1 MALLSGFLEVA
12 FSGLVFVGL
21 ALSIGGLAFHFV
33 TQSSLGE
40 WQVGAAVRKTA
51 LMIAV
56 GAGLLAIAQM
66 LRIAVTLP
74 TLIDT
79 PSVRSLAILGTTF
92 GRAGILRSALALA
105 LMGVAIGL
113 VRAPRSSSLWIIAAI
128 LGGAVLIAGAWLTHA
143 ASRMTGSGALMVAT
157 TVHLLAAAVWVGGLV
172 HLATQWRLLR
182 RTREGERVW
191 LGVVARFSPM
201 ALISAGV
208 LIGVGVYLS
217 WAYIRDIGGLLGTAY
232 GAMTLSKIALL
243 MVLLLLGG
251 LNFLSVRRW
260 TIAADNRQLL
270 RRTPAMAEVEA
281 GVGVIILLA
290 AAALT
295 SIPPAIDITD
305 DRASIA
311 EVLEVVAP
319 KSPRLTPTSLREM
332 NVTASSS
339 LDPFGLPTYLQR
351 VQSNFNHNVSGV
363 FVIVIGLMALV
374 RQLTGAR
381 WARNW
386 PLLFVPFALFL
397 LIVGEPTGWPLGRE
411 GFFATLLAPEVLQHR
426 LATLIVAVLGVVLWK
441 SQSPT
446 VAATRWPYL
455 FPGLCTLGGAL
466 LLTHSHSVF
475 ALKWAYLI
483 EVSHNLIGIL
493 AVYLGAAGWIELRL
507 PTGREHRIAGIIW
520 PVCLV
525 LVGLVLLFYR
535 EITP

>member
-33 TQSSLGE
+33 TQSSLGG
-40 WQVGAAVRKTA
+40 WRVGAAVRKTA
-51 LMIAV
+51 VMVAI
-56 GAGLLAIAQM
+56 GAGLLAVAQV

-74 TLIDT
+74 TLLDT
-79 PSVRSLAILGTTF
+79 ASGRSLAILGTTF
-92 GRAGILRSALALA
+92 GRAAILRCVLALG

-113 VRAPRSSSLWIIAAI
+113 VRAPRSPALWIIAAI
-128 LGGAVLIAGAWLTHA
+128 LGGAVLIAGAWLTHG

-157 TVHLLAAAVWVGGLV
+157 TVHLLAAAVWLGGLV

-182 RTREGERVW
+182 QTREGERVW
-191 LGVVARFSPM
+191 PSVVARFSPM

-232 GAMTLSKIALL
+232 GAMTLSKIAL
-243 MVLLLLGG
+243 MAVLLLLGAM
-251 LNFLSVRRW
+251 NFLSVRRW
-260 TIAADNRQLL
+260 TIAQDNRQLI
-270 RRTPAMAEVEA
+270 RRVPAFAEVEA
-281 GVGVIILLA
+281 GAGVVILLA
-290 AAALT
+290 AAGLT
-295 SIPPAIDITD
+295 SLPPSVDITRE
-305 DRASIA
+305 RATTH
-311 EVLEVVAP
+311 EVVRTVLPKVPQLAP
-319 KSPRLTPTSLREM
+319 AHFALI
-332 NVTASSS
+332 NDNASSS
-339 LDPFGLPTYLQR
+339 LDPFGLSTSLQR

-363 FVIVIGLMALV
+363 FVILIGLMALV

-411 GFFATLLAPEVLQHR
+411 GFFATLMAPEVLQHR
-426 LATLIVAVLGVVLWK
+426 LATLIVAVLGIVLWK

-446 VAATRWPYL
+446 VTATRWPYL
-455 FPGLCTLGGAL
+455 FPGLCALGGAL

-520 PVCLV
+520 PICLV

-535 EITP
+535 ETAP